1 MFVFIIKSF
10 YFEFLLLYAA
20 LPCFY
25 TRGCFHD
32 LNPWPYSHMT
42 TTLPV
47 APRLPLSFYFFVIYK
62 KEKSSQTDKLSI
74 TRGNNNISGYSI
86 KNNSMCAATI
96 TEYVGIRKGKTRW
109 WHIYP
114 LRKYAF
120 DREGFNSIALF
131 ASATASEQKSRNLV
145 AKISKSLQL
154 HVYT

>member
-1 MFVFIIKSF
+1 
-10 YFEFLLLYAA
+10 
-20 LPCFY
+20 
-25 TRGCFHD
+25 
-32 LNPWPYSHMT
+32 MT

-109 WHIYP
+109 
-114 LRKYAF
+114 
-120 DREGFNSIALF
+120 
-131 ASATASEQKSRNLV
+131 
-145 AKISKSLQL
+145 
-154 HVYT
+154 